1 LKICANPKKK
11 KGNEMRLTDSPEE
24 AAWRAQVRDFIKN
37 EYPADLRG
45 GFGGFGGGG
54 GEGGEG
60 GGDGADGG
68 ARRPGTVQGGAGFR
82 QAMGAMG
89 EWRTKLADKGWIA
102 PAWPKEYGGAGLSV
116 MEQFILNE
124 EFAESRATRP
134 GGMGISMA
142 GPTIIIHGT
151 DEQKAEHLPKILR
164 GESQW
169 CQGFSEPGAGS
180 DLASLQ
186 TRAVKDGDDYV
197 INGSKIWTTGA
208 QRANWMFM
216 LARTDPDAPKHRG
229 ITYFL
234 LDMTTP
240 GITIQPLVQMT
251 GGAGFN
257 QVFFDNVRV
266 AAKNVVGEVNRGW
279 YVGTTTLDFE
289 RSGIGSAVGT
299 RQNVERLIRFA
310 KENVGKNHS
319 MLERNPLVRYE
330 LVDRL
335 VEANVAKMLSYRV
348 VHMQNAGMVPNHEA
362 SMAKL
367 FSSELN
373 QRIARSG
380 MKVVGLY
387 GVSWDTQSSH
397 SPNRGGYSR
406 SYVGSISSTIA
417 GGTSEIQRNVIA
429 QRGLGLP
436 RD

>member
-1 LKICANPKKK
+1 V
-11 KGNEMRLTDSPEE
+11 RLTDSPEE
-24 AAWRAQVRDFIKN
+24 AAWRAEIRDFLKK
-37 EYPADLRG
+37 EYPTELRG
-45 GFGGFGGGG
+45 GGFGGGG
-54 GEGGEG
+54 GEEGGGGEG
-60 GGDGADGG
+60 ARGGG
-68 ARRPGTVQGGAGFR
+68 RRPEAVAGGAGFR
-82 QAMGAMG
+82 QAAGAMG
-89 EWRTKLADKGWIA
+89 EWRRKLADKGWIA
-102 PAWPKEYGGAGLSV
+102 PAWPKEYGGAGLST
-116 MEQFILNE
+116 MEQFIMNE
-124 EFAESRATRP
+124 EFAEARATRP

-151 DEQKAEHLPKILR
+151 DDQKAEFLPPILR
-164 GESQW
+164 GEAQW

-186 TRAVKDGDDYV
+186 TRAVKDGDDFV

-234 LDMTTP
+234 LDMKTP
-240 GITIQPLVQMT
+240 GITVQPLVQMT

-257 QVFFDNVRV
+257 QVFFDSVRV
-266 AAKNVVGEVNRGW
+266 PAKNVVGEVNRGW

-299 RQNVERLIRFA
+299 RQNVERMIRFA
-310 KENVGKNHS
+310 RENVEKNHS
-319 MLERNPLVRYE
+319 TLLRNPLVRYE

-348 VHMQNAGMVPNHEA
+348 VHMQNMGMVPNHEA

-373 QRIARSG
+373 QRIARTG
-380 MKVVGLY
+380 LKVVGLY
-387 GVSWDTQSSH
+387 GVSWDTQSPH
-397 SPNRGGYSR
+397 SPNRGQYSR
-406 SYVGSISSTIA
+406 SYVGSVSSTIA